1 MRLQLIMS
9 LAADVLHKSSP
20 LHPGCF
26 HGDGAS
32 NCGAPALSPAVPAKV
47 DAGAGS
53 PSALPLGERRA
64 LGQDERAGRGSPRE
78 GESLFYSSAPCDGRM
93 RGQRRSSSEIRSP
106 ELLNQRAGVSLPREW
121 AAIGCRRPPVPMG
134 ARRAPGAS

>member
-32 NCGAPALSPAVPAKV
+32 NCGAPARSPAAPAKV

-53 PSALPLGERRA
+53 PPALLRSLRASARSWGKKEIQQA
-64 LGQDERAGRGSPRE
+64 ERGSPRD
-78 GESLFYSSAPCDGRM
+78 GEVPNYLF
-93 RGQRRSSSEIRSP
+93 SP
-106 ELLNQRAGVSLPREW
+106 PF
-121 AAIGCRRPPVPMG
+121 
-134 ARRAPGAS
+134 

>member
-32 NCGAPALSPAVPAKV
+32 NCGAPARSPAAPAKV
-47 DAGAGS
+47 DPGAGS
-53 PSALPLGERRA
+53 SSALPLGERRA
-64 LGQDERAGRGSPRE
+64 LGQKERAGRGSPR
-78 GESLFYSSAPCDGRM
+78 
-93 RGQRRSSSEIRSP
+93 
-106 ELLNQRAGVSLPREW
+106 AGDL
-121 AAIGCRRPPVPMG
+121 
-134 ARRAPGAS
+134 

>member
-32 NCGAPALSPAVPAKV
+32 NCGAPARSPAAPAKV

-53 PSALPLGERRA
+53 PSALPWVSAGLW
-64 LGQDERAGRGSPRE
+64 DRAGKGGSPR
-78 GESLFYSSAPCDGRM
+78 DGDLC
-93 RGQRRSSSEIRSP
+93 SP
-106 ELLNQRAGVSLPREW
+106 R
-121 AAIGCRRPPVPMG
+121 
-134 ARRAPGAS
+134 ARRAMPGGEGSGAVPRKYGLPGC